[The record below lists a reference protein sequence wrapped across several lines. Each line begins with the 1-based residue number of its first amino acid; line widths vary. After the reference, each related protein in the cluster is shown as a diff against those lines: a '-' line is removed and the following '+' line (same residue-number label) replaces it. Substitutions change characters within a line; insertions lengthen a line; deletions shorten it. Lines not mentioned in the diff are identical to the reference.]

1 MLHFRA
7 NPDHSKTL
15 QAAHPEVG
23 IISDLNQ
30 QVWALQNETL
40 VAVPQSGNAVPVKVA
55 VFPCQ
60 HREALEQGKGD
71 PIYMGIDRQEICLS
85 CEDAGKPTLQ
95 LKKQN
100 LRDLYDNRE
109 PVKSF
114 LFYHSRPGGTST
126 FESAAFPGWFI
137 ASSQKSEPLC
147 LTSEL
152 GTTYNTAFN
161 FEIKT

>member
-40 VAVPQSGNAVPVKVA
+40 VAVPQSGNAVPGTPSLWCGESSTSLSSVA
-55 VFPCQ
+55 LVRWPVPQ
-60 HREALEQGKGD
+60 VLPVLALDLRVDSGE
-71 PIYMGIDRQEICLS
+71 
-85 CEDAGKPTLQ
+85 
-95 LKKQN
+95 KQN